1 MYEARIER
9 DSITQYGERLTTFVV
24 TMPRLVLA
32 EFNTHR
38 QFSRSSASSRA
49 IPVEKQ
55 LRRLEED
62 PFIPV
67 HWGKNQKGMQADE
80 ELMPVTTG
88 RARDIWQE
96 ARYNAISGAK
106 ALLELG
112 VHKQITNRLL
122 EPFMWHTVI
131 VTATEW
137 SNFFH
142 LRDNKMAQP
151 EIQKAA
157 GMMSELYRASR
168 PQLLSPRR
176 WHLPF
181 TVTDDFVPQPAD
193 EEGDKLRLS
202 AEELIRASVGRA
214 ARVSY
219 LTHDGKRDVQA
230 DIKLAESLL
239 KNGHMAPWEHVARPM
254 TDSER
259 QLFARD
265 GYIVPAH
272 LPSGITDPDLPW
284 KMTGAPT
291 FFLGNFN
298 GWVQARKLIHGE
310 QDILA
315 FERQS

>member
-9 DSITQYGERLTTFVV
+9 DSITQYGERLTTMVI
-24 TMPRLVLA
+24 TLPRLVLA
-32 EFNTHR
+32 ELNTHR
-38 QFSRSSASSRA
+38 FFSRSSASSRA
-49 IPVEKQ
+49 IPVQKQ
-55 LRRLEED
+55 IDRLYKD
-62 PFIPV
+62 PFEPV
-67 HWGKNQKGMQADE
+67 SWGKNQKGMQAEE
-80 ELMPVTTG
+80 EL
-88 RARDIWQE
+88 DE
-96 ARYNAISGAK
+96 ATRAK
-106 ALLELG
+106 ARETWNEAMYAAIKGAELLLDKG

-157 GMMSELYRASR
+157 GMMGELYRASR
-168 PQLLSPRR
+168 PKLLNASE

-181 TVTDDFVPQPAD
+181 EQPEPAGPD
-193 EEGDKLRLS
+193 GAPAPLRTIE
-202 AEELIRASVGRA
+202 ARVKISVGRS

-219 LTHDGKRDVQA
+219 LNHDGVSDPSA
-230 DIKLAESLL
+230 DIKLADSLL

-254 TDSER
+254 VDAER
-259 QLFARD
+259 EIFRRD
-265 GYIVPAH
+265 DWAMPADW
-272 LPSGITDPDLPW
+272 PGGITDIFMPW
-284 KMTGAPT
+284 KKTGNKT
-291 FFLGNFN
+291 YFLGNFN

-315 FERQS
+315 FER

>member
-1 MYEARIER
+1 MSYEARIEK
-9 DSITQYGERLTTFVV
+9 DSITQYGERLTTYVV
-24 TMPRLVLA
+24 TFPRLVLA

-55 LRRLEED
+55 IARLRDD
-62 PFIPV
+62 PFFPV
-67 HWGKNQKGMQADE
+67 HWGKNQKGMQAEQELTAE
-80 ELMPVTTG
+80 EIREAELVWKDASSSAVTY
-88 RARDIWQE
+88 AR
-96 ARYNAISGAK
+96 N
-106 ALLELG
+106 LLELG

-137 SNFFH
+137 TNFFH

-157 GMMSELYRASR
+157 GMMSELYRASK
-168 PQLLSPRR
+168 PKLLGPNE

-181 TVTDDFVPQPAD
+181 
-193 EEGDKLRLS
+193 EETHPVYS
-202 AEELIRASVGRA
+202 TEERVKISVGRA

-219 LTHDGKRDVQA
+219 LTHDGERDPHA
-230 DIKLAESLL
+230 DIALADSLL

-254 TDSER
+254 DDGER
-259 QLFARD
+259 GFFGREEFM
-265 GYIVPAH
+265 VPTGWA
-272 LPSGITDPDLPW
+272 SGLVDREMQW
-284 KMTGAPT
+284 KRTGKINH
-291 FFLGNFN
+291 FLGNFN

-310 QDILA
+310 EDILA
-315 FERQS
+315 FER